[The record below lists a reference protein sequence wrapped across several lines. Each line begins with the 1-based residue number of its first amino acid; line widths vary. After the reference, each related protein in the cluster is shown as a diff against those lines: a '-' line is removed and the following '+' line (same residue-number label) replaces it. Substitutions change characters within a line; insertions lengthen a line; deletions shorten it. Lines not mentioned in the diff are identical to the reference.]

1 MHVFFPTLTLDI
13 LGFKIKKVGLPIFN
27 PSASHPPIYP
37 TYLALIQCECQK
49 YCKKY
54 KYCKNSPTS
63 VLLSISALDENKV
76 LAPGMQ
82 ILHFVMY
89 P

>member
-1 MHVFFPTLTLDI
+1 MSKVLQKIQI
-13 LGFKIKKVGLPIFN
+13 L
-27 PSASHPPIYP
+27 
-37 TYLALIQCECQK
+37 Q
-49 YCKKY
+49 
-54 KYCKNSPTS
+54 NSPTS